1 MASPPPCP
9 GTEKCLVGKVPTHR
23 LGLGLGSVHAKAWP
37 ATPCALSPE
46 HPQEVTVFFKGKA
59 RYRSEPSTTSGVYQF
74 SLQDSRPQAAFGVS
88 PFFLASQ
95 AIVLTYESTCRSDTH
110 VHCKLITMGFVNTS
124 SPHTI
129 TFCFTMRTF
138 ETDPPFQVNNRVLI
152 ICSTLDPQNLIIQ

>member
-1 MASPPPCP
+1 MSW
-9 GTEKCLVGKVPTHR
+9 HR
-23 LGLGLGSVHAKAWP
+23 EMPRPEGPDSSSGPGLGQ
-37 ATPCALSPE
+37 CACKGLASHTMYPLSE

-59 RYRSEPSTTSGVYQF
+59 QYRSEPSTTSGVYQF
-74 SLQDSRPQAAFGVS
+74 SLQDSRPQVAFGVS